1 MKPNDP
7 DLLYRGTLKAE
18 RIWGDGTH
26 PLFQSISCYLQGGGI
41 FSLGAEKNRF
51 KFSFVPTTI
60 TFFKYAICVFFALCV
75 MCVIYAADYKSN
87 VPSEIIKLVLI
98 LKAISTLSTA
108 CHACCTN
115 RPPEDLKHIILMQ
128 MLLISA

>member
-1 MKPNDP
+1 M
-7 DLLYRGTLKAE
+7 YRGRVTLKAE

-41 FSLGAEKNRF
+41 FSLCAEKNRF

-60 TFFKYAICVFFALCV
+60 TFFNYVICGFLALYF

-87 VPSEIIKLVLI
+87 VPLGDN
-98 LKAISTLSTA
+98 KACL
-108 CHACCTN
+108 
-115 RPPEDLKHIILMQ
+115 DLESHLNLHCMSC
-128 MLLISA
+128 MLHKQTTRGPQTHHLNADAVNFRLN

>member
-1 MKPNDP
+1 MKLNDP
-7 DLLYRGTLKAE
+7 DLLYRGRVTLKAE

-60 TFFKYAICVFFALCV
+60 TFFNYVICGFLALCF
-75 MCVIYAADYKSN
+75 MCVIYAA
-87 VPSEIIKLVLI
+87 
-98 LKAISTLSTA
+98 
-108 CHACCTN
+108 
-115 RPPEDLKHIILMQ
+115 
-128 MLLISA
+128 